1 MKNQRY
7 HFIGIGGIGVSAVAR
22 ILHEKGYQIQGS
34 DVRESQLTLALREK
48 GIPIFIGHQA
58 SNIDGAD
65 VIVYST
71 AVPVNNIERQE
82 ALRQGKKLIHRSEAL
97 AECLEGTLSIGITG
111 THGKGTVS
119 AMITHGLVTA
129 KQDPTFIIG
138 GLLNQYQT
146 NARLGQG
153 KYSVAE
159 VDESDGSHLN
169 INPNYVVVNNIDVD
183 HLNYYKDWHDI
194 IDTMQKFIEQNPNL
208 KAVALNADDAGVQIL
223 LKTLTRPVITYGIV
237 KDQEIAQDLDFSARN
252 VVDHGLSVSFT
263 AYQGNTALGEI
274 HCPIPG
280 GYNAENAI
288 GAVSILVG
296 ALGLDFADVQKALN
310 SYTGLEN
317 RFTVL
322 DGHGVTL
329 VKDYL
334 SHPNGMK
341 KVLESAQKFDHHQI
355 WCVFKPYRFT
365 LMRYH
370 AQDYAEAF
378 TSADQIVITLMY
390 AAEEK
395 AIDGIDTPWFVEELK
410 KSNPLVHYIPEQDQ
424 ITAFLESQVK
434 PKDLVIFFG
443 GDDFFRMADAW
454 AHSRKSNHSEKYE
467 GR

>member
-1 MKNQRY
+1 MKNQCY

-22 ILHEKGYQIQGS
+22 ILHEKGYRVQGS
-34 DVRESQLTLALREK
+34 DVRESQLTLSLREK

-58 SNIDGAD
+58 SHIDHAD
-65 VIVYST
+65 IVVYST
-71 AVPVNNIERQE
+71 AVPINNIERQE
-82 ALRQGKKLIHRSEAL
+82 AIKQGKKLIHRSEAL
-97 AECLEGTLSIGITG
+97 AECLLNTISIGITG

-129 KQDPTFIIG
+129 QKDPTFIIG
-138 GLLNQYQT
+138 GLLNQYKT

-153 KYSVAE
+153 EYSVAE

-169 INPNYVVVNNIDVD
+169 INPNFVVVNNIDVD
-183 HLNYYKDWHDI
+183 HLNYYQDWQDI
-194 IDTMQKFIEQNPNL
+194 IDTMQRFIDQNPKL
-208 KAVALNADDAGVQIL
+208 QAVALNADDAGVKIL
-223 LKTLTRPVITYGIV
+223 LEKLSHPVILYGV
-237 KDQEIAQDLDFSARN
+237 LKDQQAVDQYQAQGKALDFSARY
-252 VVDHGLSVSFT
+252 VIDHGLSVSFT
-263 AYQGNTALGEI
+263 AYQGENKLGLI
-274 HCPIPG
+274 TCPIPG
-280 GYNAENAI
+280 AYNAENAI
-288 GAVSILVG
+288 AAVSILVG
-296 ALGLDFADVQKALN
+296 ALGLSFGDVQQALN
-310 SYTGLEN
+310 GYLGLEN
-317 RFTVL
+317 RFSVV
-322 DGHGVTL
+322 DGHGITL

-341 KVLESAQKFDHHQI
+341 KVLESAQKFDHNQI

-410 KSNPLVHYIPEQDQ
+410 KSNPLVHYLPEQDQ
-424 ITAFLESQVK
+424 IVSFLQTHVK

-454 AHSRKSNHSEKYE
+454 AQSRRH
-467 GR
+467 